1 MIFWPIS
8 SKWVLDSH
16 QNRNMAKPIRIRKA
30 GGNISGHSHLF
41 HCEITPILIK
51 ISIQNGLPTGKQS
64 RSVGKNGHKKYTLPE
79 AVLRQF
85 TGCMS
90 VKDIGVK
97 SNRFVKRLCISAI
110 VCYIADLAFV
120 VIRVF
125 AKLGDFLFENR
136 WSTIL
141 CKNNPLVF
149 GNELT
154 FTR

>member
-8 SKWVLDSH
+8 SKWELDSH
-16 QNRNMAKPIRIRKA
+16 QNRNIAKPIRIRKA
-30 GGNISGHSHLF
+30 GGNISGHSNPF
-41 HCEITPILIK
+41 HHENTPILIK
-51 ISIQNGLPTGKQS
+51 ISIQNGLANGELG
-64 RSVGKNGHKKYTLPE
+64 RGIGKNRHKKYTLPE

-85 TGCMS
+85 TGCIS

-97 SNRFVKRLCISAI
+97 SNRFVKRFCISAI
-110 VCYIADLAFV
+110 VCYITDLAFV
-120 VIRVF
+120 VIWIF
-125 AKLGDFLFENR
+125 AKSGDFLFENR